1 VEASGVTRPR
11 DADATDRLLRQLVGL
26 VVLTASLVLAPALV
40 QALRSGAP
48 ALPLLGTLITLVAL
62 TTIAS
67 SAAVHVRIRTSR
79 STISWTG
86 VAIIVNLAVAPLEW
100 AIICTAIGV
109 AIAKTLSHVA
119 PIKIAFNAA
128 KDTLVVA
135 ASGGTLLVLDV
146 AGPLPQPLDSLG
158 ALAPAYLTAVV
169 IDEMLA
175 VPVIAVATGTSIS
188 KRMLDRLDLRLTAQ
202 LTEFGVAVLVLAALQ
217 QDRRLLIALPLLVW
231 LLHVTYANRV
241 RAREERTAWQRLAQ
255 ATDELNVVDLDEVL
269 STAVTRA
276 AELFSADEVEVEL
289 IDPREATV
297 ARGNSGAISFHG
309 PPADAPPTTGTDVP
323 TALRGHDG
331 GVDVGFLRL
340 RFHGAVRLSDRERY
354 TLSTFASALCTAIR
368 NASAYAELARISA
381 RHAHDAAHDPL
392 TGAANRRQL
401 LDRGNAQL
409 EKQRESGLSAMLL
422 IDLDHFKE
430 INDTLGHSVG
440 DQVLIRMAERLRTSA
455 EPADLVARLG
465 GDEFA
470 VLMSGLPAPA
480 IAAHRAQRL
489 IESLHAPVELD
500 GLRINVEASGGIA
513 VAPGH
518 GGMTE
523 LLRRADAAMYR
534 AKRAGRRLATYDRLG
549 DRMDAGRLTLGGDLL
564 RPADRPAVVVDFQPL
579 VDLATGE
586 VVAAEAL
593 MRPHGDGVMPDAEN
607 EPQRPGRLPALTDLV
622 FDEALVAV
630 ATWRDAGVDLP
641 VAVNVSARNL
651 LDPRFSGAVLARV
664 RAHGLPTDR
673 LILELTEALT
683 ISQLE
688 VVDRV
693 LGQLR
698 DGGVRLTLDDFG
710 HGSSSLSLLSR
721 VPVHQ
726 LKVDSRLVADMT
738 ASPEATAVIRST
750 VDLARSFDLDVIAN
764 GVESEPQR
772 RALWEFGCSAGQG
785 NMFARPMPAARLL
798 AVVQRGCD
806 GRPGCLAPP
815 LHEAGAVIRLPSAR
829 RRNGQ
834 VHPERLPHL
843 PA

>member
-1 VEASGVTRPR
+1 M
-11 DADATDRLLRQLVGL
+11 
-26 VVLTASLVLAPALV
+26 
-40 QALRSGAP
+40 
-48 ALPLLGTLITLVAL
+48 
-62 TTIAS
+62 
-67 SAAVHVRIRTSR
+67 
-79 STISWTG
+79 
-86 VAIIVNLAVAPLEW
+86 
-100 AIICTAIGV
+100 
-109 AIAKTLSHVA
+109 
-119 PIKIAFNAA
+119 
-128 KDTLVVA
+128 
-135 ASGGTLLVLDV
+135 
-146 AGPLPQPLDSLG
+146 G
-158 ALAPAYLTAVV
+158 ALALAYLAAVV
-169 IDEMLA
+169 MDEILA
-175 VPVIAVATGTSIS
+175 APVIAVATGTGVG
-188 KRMLDRLDLRLTAQ
+188 KLFRDKLDLRLTARGIQ
-202 LTEFGVAVLVLAALQ
+202 LLVALLVLAALQ
-217 QDRRLLIALPLLVW
+217 QDPRLLIALPLLLW
-231 LLHVTYANRV
+231 LLHVTYANWV

-255 ATDELNVVDLDEVL
+255 TTDELNVVDLDEVL

-289 IDPREATV
+289 TDPREATL

-323 TALRGHDG
+323 TTLRGHDR
-331 GVDVGFLRL
+331 GVDVGVLRL
-340 RFHGAVRLSDRERY
+340 RFHGPVRLSDREQY

-401 LDRGNAQL
+401 LERGNAQL
-409 EKQRESGLSAMLL
+409 EQQRESGLSAMLL

-430 INDTLGHSVG
+430 INDTLGHPVG
-440 DQVLIRMAERLRTSA
+440 DQVLIRMAERLHTSA
-455 EPADLVARLG
+455 EPGDLVARLG

-470 VLMSGLPAPA
+470 VLMSGLSAPA
-480 IAAHRAQRL
+480 MAAHRAQRL
-489 IESLHAPVELD
+489 IGSLHEPVELD
-500 GLRINVEASGGIA
+500 GLRITVEASGGIA
-513 VAPGH
+513 VAPGY
-518 GGMTE
+518 GGITE
-523 LLRRADAAMYR
+523 LLRRADAAMYQ

-549 DRMDAGRLTLGGDLL
+549 DRVDAGRLTLGGDLL
-564 RPADRPAVVVDFQPL
+564 RAADRPPVAVDFQPI

-593 MRPHGDGVMPDAEN
+593 VSTAEAGGADN
-607 EPQRPGRLPALTDLV
+607 DPQRPGRLPALTDLV
-622 FDEALVAV
+622 FDEALLAV

-641 VAVNVSARNL
+641 VAVNVSAGNL

-664 RAHGLPTDR
+664 RAHGLPTER

-698 DGGVRLTLDDFG
+698 DGGVRLALDDFG

-721 VPVHQ
+721 IPIHQ
-726 LKVDSRLVADMT
+726 LKVDSRLVADM
-738 ASPEATAVIRST
+738 ASSPEATAVIRST
-750 VDLARSFDLDVIAN
+750 VDLARSFHLDVIAN

-772 RALWEFGCSAGQG
+772 RALWELGCSAGQG
-785 NMFARPMPAARLL
+785 NIFARPMPAARLL

-806 GRPGCLAPP
+806 GRPGSLAPP
-815 LHEAGAVIRLPSAR
+815 LHESGAVIRLPSAR